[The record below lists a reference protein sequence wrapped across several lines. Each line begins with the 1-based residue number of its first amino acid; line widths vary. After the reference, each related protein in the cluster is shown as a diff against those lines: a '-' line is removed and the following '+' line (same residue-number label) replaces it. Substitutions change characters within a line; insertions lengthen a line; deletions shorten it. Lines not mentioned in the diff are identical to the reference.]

1 MHRSLKILS
10 EKANTVPSGAVY
22 FGSALFS
29 YAILLATLVYEIL
42 GHLPQ
47 YLFHIYRIR
56 PNYHTVRL
64 AFSKI
69 LELVVKSEPTCSKG
83 IVQKKKK
90 KKKKMVLMRCFFFFF
105 FLFFLIFFIKT
116 YAVVLI

>member
-1 MHRSLKILS
+1 MHRFLKILS

-22 FGSALFS
+22 SGSALFS

-56 PNYHTVRL
+56 PNYHTVLL

-83 IVQKKKK
+83 TKKKK
-90 KKKKMVLMRCFFFFF
+90 KKKKKVLMRCFCFFFSSYF
-105 FLFFLIFFIKT
+105 F
-116 YAVVLI
+116 